1 MRHVEFAGIAA
12 LALTGAI
19 VLASHASAEEK
30 ARNRGAPVA
39 QLAAKKARKAPEPP
53 KTEAPENLP
62 VKPSADEDFTY
73 ALKTMVKAKSSA
85 FCDRYRGAGDCIQ
98 DIEICLTMLDKDDD
112 TVRVCMTMAPSEEN
126 KPRTASIRR

>member
-19 VLASHASAEEK
+19 VLTSQASAEGRAAE
-30 ARNRGAPVA
+30 REAPVA
-39 QLAAKKARKAPEPP
+39 QLAAKKARKAPESP
-53 KTEAPENLP
+53 KAEATETLP
-62 VKPSADEDFTY
+62 VKPNADEDFTY

-85 FCDRYRGAGDCIQ
+85 FCDRYGSAGDCIQ

-112 TVRVCMTMAPSEEN
+112 TVRVCMSMAPTEAN
-126 KPRTASIRR
+126 KPRTASVRR